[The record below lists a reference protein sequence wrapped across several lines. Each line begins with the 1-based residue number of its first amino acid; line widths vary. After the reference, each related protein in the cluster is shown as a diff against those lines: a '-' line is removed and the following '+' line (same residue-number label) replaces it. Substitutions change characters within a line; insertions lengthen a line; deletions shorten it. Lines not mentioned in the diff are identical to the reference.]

1 MNMKVGYNLDPCL
14 NEIFECRILG
24 NTKQTYRSIPLPNR
38 DPITQVMESGSSFLG
53 SHTETH

>member
-1 MNMKVGYNLDPCL
+1 MKVGYNLDPCL